1 VTDGKNVAGTHP
13 APEQE
18 AVQLGRSLVHSLFVL
33 HRMVAHYPEGHPAV
47 QPPLKDMVG
56 AVKQVDDAGLL
67 PVLGLQ
73 GEFLFL
79 GGQRLKPEAGGFE
92 AFAQLMRGM
101 RKFGIGS
108 IAFSPS
114 VAERSIEALGRVL
127 GETAPP
133 ESGDAF
139 EQFEDLLGE
148 KGVADIRFQR
158 LAEEK
163 VDKEED
169 EKRKERA
176 RAIYSQTLHVV
187 SDVMDEV
194 KLGKSLRLR
203 KSKRIVQRMV
213 DSLLEAETNL
223 LGLTTIKSH
232 DEYTYNHSVNVG
244 ILSMA
249 IGQRIGLSRNTL
261 ADLGMASLFH
271 DIGKSC
277 IPLEVLNKP
286 AEFSDQEWEI
296 VRRHPVQGVRE
307 LLHLKGMDALSAR
320 IIMGAFE
327 HHLGYDLTGY
337 PDVPDFRGQSL
348 FGRIICIADCY
359 DAMTASRVYSRTPMA
374 PEKVMKAMLERSGSR
389 FDPILMKVFVNIVG
403 IYPQGTL
410 CRLDSGELAVVV
422 RSSADPD
429 IWDRP
434 TVKVIGSAAGDR
446 IDGDTLDLALPD
458 TERSIAG
465 TLDAEEYGIDV
476 TGCFA

>member
-1 VTDGKNVAGTHP
+1 VTGERKRDPGGT

-18 AVQLGRSLVHSLFVL
+18 VVSLGRSLVHSLFVL
-33 HRMVAHYPEGHPAV
+33 HRMVGHYPEGHPAV
-47 QPPLKDMVG
+47 KPPLEDTAA
-56 AVKQVDDAGLL
+56 AVRNVDEAGIE
-67 PVLGLQ
+67 PILGLQ

-79 GGQRLKPEAGGFE
+79 GGQRLKPQAGGFE
-92 AFAQLMRGM
+92 AFAHLMGSM

-108 IAFSPS
+108 IAFGRT
-114 VAERSIEALGRVL
+114 VAESSVEHLGRIL
-127 GETAPP
+127 GEVAPP
-133 ESGDAF
+133 DTGEAF
-139 EQFEDLLGE
+139 DRFTNLLDE
-148 KGVADIRFQR
+148 KGAADIQVRK
-158 LAEEK
+158 LVEEE

-169 EKRKERA
+169 EKRRERA
-176 RAIYSQTLHVV
+176 KAIYAQTLNVV

-232 DEYTYNHSVNVG
+232 DEYTFNHSVNVG

-261 ADLGMASLFH
+261 ADLGMSALFH

-277 IPLEVLNKP
+277 VPLDVLNKP
-286 AEFSDQEWEI
+286 AEFSEEEWEVI
-296 VRRHPVQGVRE
+296 RRHPVHGVLE
-307 LLHLKGMDALSAR
+307 LLRLKGMDALSAR

-348 FGRIICIADCY
+348 FGRVICLADCY
-359 DAMTASRVYSRTPMA
+359 DAMTSSRVYDRTAMA
-374 PEKVMKAMLERSGSR
+374 PEKVMKAMLDMGGTR
-389 FDPILMKVFVNIVG
+389 FDPVLMKVFVNIVG

-410 CRLDSGELAVVV
+410 CRLDTGELAVVV
-422 RSSADPD
+422 RSSADPEM
-429 IWDRP
+429 WDRP
-434 TVKVIGSAAGDR
+434 TVKIIGSAGGDQ
-446 IDGDTLDLALPD
+446 IDGATLDLALPD
-458 TERSIAG
+458 AERRIAG
-465 TLDAEEYGIDV
+465 TLDAKEYGIDV
-476 TGCFA
+476 TGCFL

>member
-1 VTDGKNVAGTHP
+1 MTDGKEPRRAHQ

-18 AVQLGRSLVHSLFVL
+18 ALQLGRSLVHSLFVL

-47 QPPLKDMVG
+47 QPPLKDMAH
-56 AVKQVDDAGLL
+56 AVLQVDAAGLQ
-67 PVLGLQ
+67 PVLSLQ

-92 AFAQLMRGM
+92 AFAQLMGGM
-101 RKFGIGS
+101 RKFAICS

-114 VAERSIEALGRVL
+114 VAERSIETLARIL

-133 ESGDAF
+133 DAGESFGH
-139 EQFEDLLGE
+139 FEDLLRG
-148 KGVADIRFQR
+148 KSVADIRVER

-169 EKRKERA
+169 EKRRERA

-249 IGQRIGLSRNTL
+249 VGQRIGLSRNTL

-286 AEFSDQEWEI
+286 AEFSDEEWNL
-296 VRRHPVQGVRE
+296 VRRHPVHGVRE

-348 FGRIICIADCY
+348 FGRIICLADCY

-374 PEKVMKAMLERSGSR
+374 PEKVMRAMLERSGSH

-429 IWDRP
+429 RWDRP
-434 TVKVIGSAAGDR
+434 TVKVIGSGAGDR
-446 IDGDTLDLALPD
+446 IDGPTLDLALPD
-458 TERSIAG
+458 AERGIAG
-465 TLDAEEYGIDV
+465 TIDAEEYGIDV